1 MMGAIYFT
9 INVKTTEGLQTVA
22 RDPIHGASWA
32 DRQGLRVDEDEDAG
46 EGEDYNSPAHVAVSN
61 KKTICRNTI
70 FF

>member
-1 MMGAIYFT
+1 MGVIYST

-22 RDPIHGASWA
+22 RDPIPSASWA
-32 DRQGLRVDEDEDAG
+32 DRQGLRVDEDEDAC
-46 EGEDYNSPAHVAVSN
+46 EGGDYNSPARVVVST